1 MFLCESVL
9 LNDKFVFLLAINL
22 ILFFTKNHFVADANR
37 NFTMNISTFFSRA
50 NLKINIHNLSY
61 LPRWIIVLIDFSVLL
76 MSFFLTYMILKGTGL
91 DYIITKHKLTFIS
104 LFFGINIFFFWLFR
118 TYSGIIRHSSYIDAI
133 KILFSQTSVL
143 VFFLFFNFLFELL
156 FKEKAFLNTALFI
169 NMVLSFCGLFL
180 YRVVVKQTFELYFIE
195 KTDHKL
201 IKAIIYGTDANA
213 ISVANALKFETP
225 SRFKIVA
232 FVDKNN
238 QNASKRML
246 DLPILVQRKKLPAL
260 MRSVGAEG
268 LVIADKS
275 LSKEEQLVII
285 DQCLEFN
292 YKVYTIP
299 SISDWENQK
308 EISQKVKNIQIEDL
322 LERDPIVLD
331 SISISRQLEGKTI
344 LITGAA
350 GSIGSEIV
358 RQLLSFNPRKL
369 IILDQAETPLHHIRL
384 EVEDIKSDTIIRTVI
399 ADIRNKAALE
409 RIFKLY
415 KPEMVYHAAA
425 YKHVPLME
433 ENPSQAILTNVEGTK
448 NLADLSCKYSVN
460 KFVMIS
466 TDKAVNPSNVM
477 GASKRIAEKYVQ
489 SLSLKCKENIDF
501 YATKFITTRFGNVL
515 GSNGSVVPL
524 FTKQIAEGGPVTITH
539 PDIIRYFM
547 TIPEACQLVLEA
559 GSMGNGGEIY
569 IFDMGKPVKII
580 DLARKMIKLAGFNP
594 ERDIKIKIV
603 GLRPGEKL
611 YEELLND
618 TSKTLPTYHEKI
630 MIAEEIQAEFED
642 LHLHIDELIGIAS
655 FFDNDDIVVKM
666 KKIVPEFISMNSTY
680 TQLDK

>member
-1 MFLCESVL
+1 MDTS
-9 LNDKFVFLLAINL
+9 DY
-22 ILFFTKNHFVADANR
+22 
-37 NFTMNISTFFSRA
+37 FSIK
-50 NLKINIHNLSY
+50 NLKFNIRSLGY
-61 LPRWIIVLIDFSVLL
+61 LPRWIIILIDVSILIL
-76 MSFFLTYMILKGTGL
+76 AFLFTHLIFKGTGL
-91 DYIITKHKLTFIS
+91 DYVITKHVVVFVCS
-104 LFFGINIFFFWLFR
+104 LFGVNIFFFWLFR

-133 KILFSQTSVL
+133 KLLFSQTAVL
-143 VFFLFFNFLFELL
+143 VSFLFFNFLFELI
-156 FKEKAFLNTALFI
+156 FKEKAFLNTAFFI
-169 NMVLSFCGLFL
+169 NIVLSFCGLFL
-180 YRVVVKQTFELYFIE
+180 YRVIVKQTFELYFLE
-195 KTDHKL
+195 KSDNKL

-225 SRFKIVA
+225 SRFKIVG

-246 DLPILVQRKKLPAL
+246 DLPILVLRKKIPAL
-260 MRSVGAEG
+260 MRSVGAQG
-268 LVIADKS
+268 IVIADKS
-275 LSKEEQLVII
+275 LSKEEQLVIV
-285 DQCLEFN
+285 DQCLEYNFR
-292 YKVYTIP
+292 VYTVP
-299 SISDWENQK
+299 SVSDWENQK

-322 LERDPIVLD
+322 LERNPIVLD
-331 SISISRQLEGKTI
+331 GISISKQLKGKTI

-358 RQLLSFNPRKL
+358 RQVLSFNPRKL
-369 IILDQAETPLHHIRL
+369 IIVDQAETPLHQLCL
-384 EVEDIKSDTIIRTVI
+384 EVKNIKSDAIIRTII
-399 ADIRNKAALE
+399 ADIRDRSAME
-409 RIFKLY
+409 RVFKLFR
-415 KPEMVYHAAA
+415 PQMVYHAAA

-433 ENPSQAILTNVEGTK
+433 ENPSQAIITNVNGTK
-448 NLADLSCKYSVN
+448 NLADLSCEYGVK

-489 SLSLKCKENIDF
+489 SLHLKCKEKNGLH
-501 YATKFITTRFGNVL
+501 ATKFITTRFGNVL

-524 FTKQIAEGGPVTITH
+524 FSKQIANGGPVTITH

-580 DLARKMIKLAGFNP
+580 DLATKMIKLAGFVP
-594 ERDIKIKIV
+594 DRDIKIKIV

-618 TSKTLPTYHEKI
+618 TSKILPTYHEKI
-630 MIAEEIQAEFED
+630 MIAQEIQEEFED
-642 LHLHIDELIGIAS
+642 LHASIEELIGIAGY
-655 FFDNDDIVVKM
+655 FDNDDIVAKM
-666 KKIVPEFISMNSTY
+666 KKIVPEFVSMNSVFTE
-680 TQLDK
+680 LDK

>member
-1 MFLCESVL
+1 MP
-9 LNDKFVFLLAINL
+9 
-22 ILFFTKNHFVADANR
+22 ILKY
-37 NFTMNISTFFSRA
+37 FSRA
-50 NLKINIHNLSY
+50 NLKFNIHNLSY
-61 LPRWIIVLIDFSVLL
+61 LPRWIIVLIDISVLIVAF
-76 MSFFLTYMILKGTGL
+76 SLTYLIFNGTGL
-91 DYIITKHKLTFIS
+91 DYIITTHVLTFIS

-118 TYSGIIRHSSYIDAI
+118 TSSGIIRHSSYIDAV

-169 NMVLSFCGLFL
+169 NIVLSFCGLFL
-180 YRVVVKQTFELYFIE
+180 YRVVVKQTFELYFME
-195 KTDHKL
+195 KTNHKL

-246 DLPILVQRKKLPAL
+246 DLPILIQRKKLPAL

-268 LVIADKS
+268 IVIADKG
-275 LSKEEQLVII
+275 LSKEEKLVII

-299 SISDWENQK
+299 SVSDWENQK

-322 LERDPIVLD
+322 LEREPIVLD
-331 SISISRQLEGKTI
+331 SISISKQLKDKTI
-344 LITGAA
+344 LVTGAA

-358 RQLLSFNPRKL
+358 RQVLSFNPKKV
-369 IILDQAETPLHHIRL
+369 IILDQAETPLHHISL
-384 EVEDIKSDTIIRTVI
+384 EVDGIKSRTIIRSVI
-399 ADIRNKAALE
+399 TDIRNRGALE
-409 RIFKLY
+409 KVFKQY
-415 KPEMVYHAAA
+415 RPQMVYHAAA

-433 ENPSQAILTNVEGTK
+433 ENPSQAILTNVDGTK
-448 NLADLSCKYSVN
+448 NLADLACQYGVK

-489 SLSLKCKENIDF
+489 SLHLKCKENNEL

-524 FTKQIAEGGPVTITH
+524 FTKQIAEGGPLTITH

-580 DLARKMIKLAGFNP
+580 DLAKKMIKLAGFIP
-594 ERDIKIKIV
+594 DRDIKIKIV

-630 MIAEEIQAEFED
+630 MIAEELQVEFED
-642 LHLHIDELIGIAS
+642 LHTHIEELIGIAS
-655 FFDNDDIVVKM
+655 FFDNDDIVTKM

-680 TQLDK
+680 SELDK